1 MKGRTSKRS
10 FLPKYIF
17 FVFRPDDGQTLTL
30 FQKMN
35 PQFQMEIL
43 VPQLDL
49 KSCEENYVL
58 QSKTKKLN
66 FELSN

>member
-1 MKGRTSKRS
+1 MKGRKTKS
-10 FLPKYIF
+10 LPEYIF

-49 KSCEENYVL
+49 KSCEENNVL
-58 QSKTKKLN
+58 RSKTKKLN
-66 FELSN
+66 FELPN